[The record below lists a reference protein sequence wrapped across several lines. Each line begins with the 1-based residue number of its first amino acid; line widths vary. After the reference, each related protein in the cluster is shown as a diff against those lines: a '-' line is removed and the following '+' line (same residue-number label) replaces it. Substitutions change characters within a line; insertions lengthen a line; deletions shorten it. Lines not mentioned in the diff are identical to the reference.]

1 MFRVL
6 FRVRTY
12 VYTDSDRRLHQ
23 FHNRLF
29 VVQKTGRRV
38 VLWQGW
44 MDSFSDTLDATAGI
58 DTNSDSTTTATSD
71 AIPYNFPNI
80 LRPDNV

>member
-1 MFRVL
+1 
-6 FRVRTY
+6 
-12 VYTDSDRRLHQ
+12 
-23 FHNRLF
+23 
-29 VVQKTGRRV
+29 
-38 VLWQGW
+38 